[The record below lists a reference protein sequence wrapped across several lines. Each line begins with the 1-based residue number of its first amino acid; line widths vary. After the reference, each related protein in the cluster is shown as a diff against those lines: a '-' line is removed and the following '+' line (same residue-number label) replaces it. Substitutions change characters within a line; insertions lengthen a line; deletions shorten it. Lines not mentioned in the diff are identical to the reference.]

1 VGSSAGSAEILILDK
16 NGEAVLVA
24 AQEVRE
30 EKKNNSVQGA
40 GWNQKRGGIR
50 ESIGKASQHAFA
62 GAGVIT
68 GAGSIRYQQDSG
80 S

>member
-1 VGSSAGSAEILILDK
+1 VGISAGSAEILILDK

-30 EKKNNSVQGA
+30 EKKIIQFKELDGT
-40 GWNQKRGGIR
+40 KR
-50 ESIGKASQHAFA
+50 EVELGKASEHAFA

-68 GAGSIRYQQDSG
+68 GAGSIRYQ
-80 S
+80 